1 MKFFKEETMDG
12 DNQYY
17 CDDCD
22 SKRNAKRFIKIT
34 HLPRVLNLQLLRFV
48 YDRNS
53 GVKKKLSNKI
63 K

>member
-1 MKFFKEETMDG
+1 MDG

-17 CDDCD
+17 CDNCMN
-22 SKRNAKRFIKIT
+22 KTNAKRFTKIT
-34 HLPRVLNLQLLRFV
+34 DLPPVLNLQLLRFV

>member
-1 MKFFKEETMDG
+1 MDG

-22 SKRNAKRFIKIT
+22 CKRNAKRIT
-34 HLPRVLNLQLLRFV
+34 QLSKLPPVLNLQLLRFV
-48 YDRNS
+48 YDRTS
-53 GVKKKLSNKI
+53 GMKKKLATKI